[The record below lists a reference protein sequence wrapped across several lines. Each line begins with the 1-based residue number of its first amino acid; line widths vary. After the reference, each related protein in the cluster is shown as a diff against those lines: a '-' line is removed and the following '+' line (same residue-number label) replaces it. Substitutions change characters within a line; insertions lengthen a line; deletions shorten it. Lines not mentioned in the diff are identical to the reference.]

1 MVFLDRVINYSGR
14 MDFFWVRFP
23 DFVDTDVFLLF
34 QGPDWKTLFPRKKI
48 VAFCIDKLGQW
59 FLHLRHLIPLP
70 IDPRWKSYSI
80 NGSMDYRVAV
90 LDFAMLFL
98 VILKG
103 EQEKEGMSSLT
114 KNLNRLKKQIQSSR
128 LISIKVIFLNLF
140 GNEIN

>member
-1 MVFLDRVINYSGR
+1 MVFLDRVINYSGQ
-14 MDFFWVRFP
+14 MNSYKLDFQILSILMYFF
-23 DFVDTDVFLLF
+23 LF
-34 QGPDWKTLFPRKKI
+34 QGPDRKTFFPRKKI

-80 NGSMDYRVAV
+80 NGSLDYRVAV